1 MATQADADRSCG
13 EAGRIESE
21 GDDPMNEERPEDKAA
36 REYSERVQA
45 ADAEAERRAEREV
58 MRITRERLIEEGPWR
73 PIGDRGSVSIFVRPG
88 VSIVVRFD
96 PVTGGRIATVL
107 EVSSGSSSPEVHL
120 YSMADLDDLMRLY
133 NHPALPSLMFSAGEP
148 PIT

>member
-1 MATQADADRSCG
+1 MS
-13 EAGRIESE
+13 
-21 GDDPMNEERPEDKAA
+21 EERPEDKAA

-96 PVTGGRIATVL
+96 PVTGGQIATVL

-133 NHPALPSLMFSAGEP
+133 SHPALPSLLFSFGEP